1 MIDIYR
7 IFSLI
12 DDSTIYVGSSS
23 NFKNRAI
30 AHARAAVESS
40 DDMYLRIRELGVDCW
55 IEVID
60 ECDESDRRVIEDFW
74 VHRYDCLCNGYN
86 KIAPGAYSDLSNL
99 ILLRD
104 ADSADL
110 RPIDI

>member
-60 ECDESDRRVIEDFW
+60 ECDE
-74 VHRYDCLCNGYN
+74 
-86 KIAPGAYSDLSNL
+86 
-99 ILLRD
+99 
-104 ADSADL
+104 
-110 RPIDI
+110 